1 MALDAFPHEDA
12 LVSLP
17 YAHSDFPLSV
27 RIQLAADAVEAAQQ
41 VWAMRARDLESMP
54 SERAFRLAKWAGLAL
69 KDATDEH
76 ERLLAHLRAELAL

>member
-1 MALDAFPHEDA
+1 MLAHPHPAA
-12 LVSLP
+12 LVAMPILSAALP
-17 YAHSDFPLSV
+17 LELRVLEAES
-27 RIQLAADAVEAAQQ
+27 AVEAAEQ

-69 KDATDEH
+69 RDATDEH

>member
-1 MALDAFPHEDA
+1 MALNAFPHADA

-17 YAHSDFPLSV
+17 YAHSDLPLSV
-27 RIQLAADAVEAAQQ
+27 RIELAADAVEAAQQ
-41 VWAMRARDLESMP
+41 VWAMRARDLEAMP
-54 SERAFRLAKWAGLAL
+54 SERALRLAKWAGLAL